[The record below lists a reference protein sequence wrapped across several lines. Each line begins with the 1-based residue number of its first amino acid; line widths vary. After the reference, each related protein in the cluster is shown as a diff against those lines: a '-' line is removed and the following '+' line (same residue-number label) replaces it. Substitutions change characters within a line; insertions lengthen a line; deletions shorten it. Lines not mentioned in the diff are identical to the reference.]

1 MVKRLK
7 IFLSGCFCWIALVDT
22 ASNLFQKRIWM
33 QPPDLLVAVFRCF
46 SISKRSDLVL
56 TSSEF
61 GRSIAWV
68 CVRDCVVRVSSTPLF
83 NARSR
88 SMCMNGYIGLLAP
101 MRIDLF
107 GWTSSDR
114 GFRIWLNS
122 CDVATGPEW
131 NLSTDASICRLDAVV
146 LKIWS
151 SFTRDIR

>member
-7 IFLSGCFCWIALVDT
+7 IFLSGCFCWIALVILRRICFR
-22 ASNLFQKRIWM
+22 SESGCNLL
-33 QPPDLLVAVFRCF
+33 DLLAAVFRCF
-46 SISKRSDLVL
+46 SVSQRSDLVL

-61 GRSIAWV
+61 AISIAWV